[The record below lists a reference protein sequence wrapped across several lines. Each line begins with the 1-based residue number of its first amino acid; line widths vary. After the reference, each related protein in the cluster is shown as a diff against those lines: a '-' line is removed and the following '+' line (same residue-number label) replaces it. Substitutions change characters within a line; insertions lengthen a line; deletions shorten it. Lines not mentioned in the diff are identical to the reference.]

1 VASASCGKVSSRRD
15 ATTRVLI
22 TPGDTPH
29 LVFGVLPED
38 HARLG
43 ATTPAV
49 KSRERT

>member
-1 VASASCGKVSSRRD
+1 VASAAFGKVRSRRD

-38 HARLG
+38 LTRFG